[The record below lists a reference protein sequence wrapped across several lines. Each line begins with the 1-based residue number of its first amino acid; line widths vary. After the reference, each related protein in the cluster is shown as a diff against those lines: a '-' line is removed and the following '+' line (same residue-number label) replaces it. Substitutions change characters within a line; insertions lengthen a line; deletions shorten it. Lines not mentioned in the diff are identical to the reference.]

1 MIDSPPEQGDGI
13 RRPLGHQAYTVGWIC
28 ALATES
34 TAAQVFLD
42 QIHERSRARFTND
55 NNHYVLGSI
64 AGHNVVITVLPD
76 GEYGLSSAAIA
87 ATDMLR
93 SYPLIRVVFMVG
105 VGGGA
110 PRLPTYD
117 IRLGDVAVSSPRDGK
132 SGVFQ
137 YDFGKTIQ
145 DQDFRTTGALSLPP
159 RVVRTAVAALRSD
172 HDLKGHQLDQ
182 SVEDVLRANPNLK
195 GRYARPSCNSDR
207 LYRSGVVHPHGSD
220 ADCADVCSRG
230 PSDVVQRK
238 PRDHR
243 IIHYGTIASANQ
255 VMKDAALRD
264 KLATKHGIICF
275 EMEAAGL
282 MNTFPCLVIRG
293 ICDYSDTHK
302 NKHWQGYAAMIAAAY
317 AKDVLK
323 QMIPAELDGE
333 IKLTELTTCE

>member
-1 MIDSPPEQGDGI
+1 M
-13 RRPLGHQAYTVGWIC
+13 
-28 ALATES
+28 
-34 TAAQVFLD
+34 
-42 QIHERSRARFTND
+42 
-55 NNHYVLGSI
+55 
-64 AGHNVVITVLPD
+64 VITVLPD

-87 ATDMLR
+87 ANDMLR
-93 SYPLIRVVFMVG
+93 SYSSIRVVLMVG

-110 PRLPTYD
+110 PRLPNYD

-145 DQDFRTTGALSLPP
+145 DQDFRTTGALNLPP

-182 SVEDVLRANPNLK
+182 SVENVLRANPNLQA
-195 GRYARPSCNSDR
+195 RYARPSCNSDR
-207 LYRSGVVHPHGSD
+207 LYRSGVVHPQESD
-220 ADCADVCSRG
+220 ADCADVCSRD
-230 PSDVVQRK
+230 PSNSVQRG
-238 PRDHR
+238 PRDYR
-243 IIHYGTIASANQ
+243 VVHYGPIASANQ
-255 VMKDAALRD
+255 VMKDATVRD

-282 MNTFPCLVIRG
+282 TNTFPCLVIRG

-323 QMIPAELDGE
+323 QMIPAELDAE
-333 IKLTELTTCE
+333 IKLTAITSGV